1 VNEGASAA
9 GSHGATGGGRVP
21 EGAAVLERVRGLL
34 GPEGVDPAGAAA
46 PGSDEEMAALL
57 RLAGGEGW
65 RVLPLGAG
73 LGPGMEGPAAKTGVP
88 GGPGLVVST
97 RRRRGI
103 TGYEPADL
111 TLTAEAGT
119 TLDELDREVRGHGQW
134 LSLDPPGGGGI
145 TLGGMAATGL
155 GGPLVQGFGR
165 PREHV
170 LGLTL
175 VDGGGRVLSLG
186 GRVVKNVAGFDLVR
200 LAVGSRGTVGV
211 ITSLSL
217 RLFPLPAVDRL
228 LVWEREGLEEGWE
241 LGRRLVQLPFP
252 IGAVEVVTGEAGGA
266 PAEGVRVLVR
276 VLGSEGGTN
285 RITRELE
292 AVGGAAHDRIEEDG
306 AGARFRAL
314 SQAEARGDTL
324 ARGRVLPDRLGRL
337 LEALERGSGPSG
349 TPGPRW
355 IALRPGT
362 GELRLGAPADWD
374 EAPLAV
380 RARDLGGGFRV
391 LGGPGRDG
399 AAEGRGTAAGPGS
412 HSRKREIEEG
422 LRKSFDPRGILPGSW

>member
-1 VNEGASAA
+1 VKEGPA
-9 GSHGATGGGRVP
+9 ATGSGGAKGGSRGP
-21 EGAAVLERVRGLL
+21 EGAAVLERVRRLL

-57 RLAGGEGW
+57 RLAGEEGW
-65 RVLPLGAG
+65 RVLPLGG
-73 LGPGMEGPAAKTGVP
+73 GRGPGMERTLARTGDP
-88 GGPGLVVST
+88 GGPDLVVST
-97 RRRRGI
+97 RRCRGI

-119 TLDELDREVRGHGQW
+119 TLDELDHELRGHGQW
-134 LSLDPPGGGGI
+134 LPLDPPGGGGI
-145 TLGGMAATGL
+145 TLGGMAAAGL

-175 VDGGGRVLSLG
+175 VDGGGRALSLG

-211 ITSLSL
+211 MTSLSL
-217 RLFPLPAVDRL
+217 RLFPLSAVDRL
-228 LVWEREGLEEGWE
+228 LVWEREGLQEGWE
-241 LGRRLVQLPFP
+241 LARRLVQLPLP
-252 IGAVEVVTGEAGGA
+252 LGAVEVVAGEVGGA
-266 PAEGVRVLVR
+266 PGEGVRVLVR
-276 VLGSEGGTN
+276 VLGSEGAVN
-285 RITRELE
+285 RMTRELE
-292 AVGGAAHDRIEEDG
+292 AVGGAAHDRIEGDG

-314 SQAEARGDTL
+314 SEAEARGDTL
-324 ARGRVLPDRLGRL
+324 ARGRVLPDRVGRL
-337 LEALERGSGPSG
+337 LETLERDN
-349 TPGPRW
+349 TPGGTLPPRW

-374 EAPLAV
+374 ETPLV
-380 RARDLGGGFRV
+380 LSARDLGGGFRV

-399 AAEGRGTAAGPGS
+399 VAEGGGAHGGPGT
-412 HSRKREIEEG
+412 HPRRRKLEEG